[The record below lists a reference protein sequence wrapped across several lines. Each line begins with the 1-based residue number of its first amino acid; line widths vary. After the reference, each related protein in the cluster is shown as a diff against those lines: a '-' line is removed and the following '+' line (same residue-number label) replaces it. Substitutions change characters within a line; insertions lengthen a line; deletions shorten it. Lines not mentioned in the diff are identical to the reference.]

1 MPRPKYSIT
10 AEDVFHATEY
20 LRTRLQVSAF
30 DLGDTSHRKAKNEFD
45 EAIATGT
52 KVEKAEGLNA
62 WCVKYLG
69 VDEWTKLKTSIRKR
83 RERKVRRGEVESV
96 TISKKAFELLQKLSK
111 RDNVTYSETLEKYL
125 GKAWRA

>member
-10 AEDVFHATEY
+10 AEDVVHATEY

-30 DLGDTSHRKAKNEFD
+30 DLGDVSHRTAKNEFD
-45 EAIATGT
+45 DAVALRT
-52 KVEKAEGLNA
+52 KEEKAKGLHA
-62 WCVKYLG
+62 WCEKYFG
-69 VDEWTKLKTSIRKR
+69 DKEWTKLKTSIRKR

-96 TISKKAFELLQKLSK
+96 TISKKAFELLQKLAK